1 MANPTV
7 NDDAATPA
15 VPGQN
20 QNAQVLPVTSVPVN
34 VSSSGAGQGSSASPG
49 PSGVTS
55 TSLLPG
61 RRTYNPLSKL
71 SNYTYNLSLY
81 MITPDAYDAFILSG
95 RKKIDALSQ
104 AKPMTEVG
112 PSATG
117 GAFLIAQSG
126 GINNKTT
133 SRAPGFELDYYIDNV
148 KFTTSTTG
156 QDTGTAAFTQNL
168 TLTITEPYGFSFL
181 TNLKR
186 ALTGLQEYAGSTTY
200 KANTNSLR
208 QFFILGIRFYGYDS
222 NGNLVKGTDYL
233 DGVVLDP
240 ENGTE
245 ALFERF
251 YDLQF
256 QTIKFNIG
264 AKSTVYTITATNPGA
279 QTMLG
284 TKRGR
289 CINGARC
296 VGSTVEEM
304 LKGPDGLLARL
315 NKEQEDQVK
324 KNPQDRKIA
333 NRYDIKFLADAQER
347 IAEARMVLASDLNKW
362 RWPGSKA
369 ENTTAVNDSTG
380 IKALPDSN
388 AREMSFNSD
397 TAIIQAIS
405 TIVQHSSYMEEAL
418 SIVYSNVLQPDGK
431 QKNVEQIKKER
442 PQPISWFNVSAE
454 LSEVEWDDLICDW
467 AYKTTFIVTVYD
479 VPGINTPFITD
490 PQTYYGPHKY
500 FNYTFTG
507 LNTEVLDFNLTFN
520 NSYMNLV
527 LTTPFSIN
535 AGDTKLGTSGGQT
548 AITPGMRSGGDTTG
562 SLNTAG
568 EAQASVVTL
577 LTSPEAYTNG
587 NLSILGDPDF
597 LMRDQVSSLS
607 NLYEKFYGSDGFTIS
622 AHGGDVFVEV
632 ILKES
637 QDYNHNI
644 GVQELNESIIFQP
657 YPKQVA
663 DIAKGIIYKVQ
674 NVTTTFSSGKFT
686 QNLSLLGGLFWGTDS
701 SGTGTTAQTEQGGR
715 EAQNTNASGTANS
728 GASSNNT
735 NATSANTGQ
744 RPDPK
749 LATQTEVGPINTIS
763 NYNTV
768 GNPSPQTV
776 NATTGQVA
784 DDDSQPDFKR
794 VTTNDADGG
803 RELVIDS
810 FDAQREVEVNIG
822 PPVLNLGGG

>member
-7 NDDAATPA
+7 NDDAVTPA

-20 QNAQVLPVTSVPVN
+20 QNAQVLPVTGVPVN

-104 AKPMTEVG
+104 AKPMTEAG

-126 GINNKTT
+126 GINNKVT

-168 TLTITEPYGFSFL
+168 TFTITEPYGFSFL

-186 ALTGLQEYAGSTTY
+186 ALTALQEYAGSTTY
-200 KANTNSLR
+200 KSNVNSLR
-208 QFFILGIRFYGYDS
+208 QFYILGIRFYGYDS

-315 NKEQEDQVK
+315 NKEQQDQVK

-397 TAIIQAIS
+397 TAILQAIS
-405 TIVQHSSYMEEAL
+405 TIIQHSTYMEEAL

-431 QKNVEQIKKER
+431 QKNVEQIKNEK

-490 PQTYYGPHKY
+490 PQKYYGPHKY

-520 NSYMNLV
+520 NAFMNVV

-535 AGDTKLGTSGGQT
+535 ASNAQLGTTDGQT

-577 LTSPEAYTNG
+577 LTSPEAYANG

-597 LMRDQVSSLS
+597 LMRDQISSLS

-657 YPKQVA
+657 YPKHVA

-686 QNLSLLGGLFWGTDS
+686 QNLALAGGLSWGTDT
-701 SGTGTTAQTEQGGR
+701 SGIGPTAQAEQGGR
-715 EAQNTNASGTANS
+715 EAQNTNASGSTSS

-735 NATSANTGQ
+735 NATSATTGQ

-749 LATQTEVGPINTIS
+749 LATQTEAGPTDTIS
-763 NYNTV
+763 NYNTI

-776 NATTGQVA
+776 NATIGQVA

-794 VTTNDADGG
+794 VISNDADGG
-803 RELVIDS
+803 RELIIDS